1 MEPEVDIFCKKESKK
16 KDCSCLWIITGVV
29 TLALFFFVGVLVESL
44 LSVVETL
51 GLGAVIV
58 LLITLGILFIIS
70 FIHFLFSKTATV
82 HKLLAVSILNI
93 FNFFPSFL

>member
-1 MEPEVDIFCKKESKK
+1 MEPEVDIFCKKENKK

-29 TLALFFFVGVLVESL
+29 TLALFFFVGV
-44 LSVVETL
+44 VETL

-70 FIHFLFSKTATV
+70 LISLFCCKKTN
-82 HKLLAVSILNI
+82 KKKNCC
-93 FNFFPSFL
+93 F

>member
-1 MEPEVDIFCKKESKK
+1 MEPEVDIFCKKENKK

-29 TLALFFFVGVLVESL
+29 TLALFCL
-44 LSVVETL
+44 LGVVETL

-70 FIHFLFSKTATV
+70 LISLFCCKKTN
-82 HKLLAVSILNI
+82 KKKNCC
-93 FNFFPSFL
+93 F

>member
-1 MEPEVDIFCKKESKK
+1 MESRSRYFCKKENKK

-29 TLALFFFVGVLVESL
+29 TLALFFFVGVLIESL
-44 LSVVETL
+44 LGVVETL

-70 FIHFLFSKTATV
+70 LISLFCCKKTN
-82 HKLLAVSILNI
+82 KKKNAVSSRII
-93 FNFFPSFL
+93 

>member
-29 TLALFFFVGVLVESL
+29 TLALFFFVGVLIESL
-44 LSVVETL
+44 LGVVETL

-70 FIHFLFSKTATV
+70 LILLFCCKKTN
-82 HKLLAVSILNI
+82 KKKNCC
-93 FNFFPSFL
+93 F